1 MPREGRAQLVY
12 RPGPVPVFEFDATLD
27 SLAHGVLGFGAA
39 AAALH
44 GTRDSLVWFTRS
56 RVGEGGAFLAGGRFA
71 RSRQVT
77 AVSVD
82 SLALQLPGDVWVLE
96 RPTALT
102 VTDSTARVSGL
113 SLQSVYG
120 AGKLTFAGDLPTHGR
135 ADAHLQ
141 LESFPLVGVYA
152 LLERDTAGVG
162 GVITAAAGG
171 NVIEWYDFYIF
182 GSLATVIS
190 PLFYPQGNN
199 TLALIA
205 YLSTFAVGFVVRPF
219 GALFFGRIGDL
230 VGRKYAFLVT
240 LLIMGGATA
249 LIGFLPTYAT
259 IGIAAPIVLL
269 LIRILQGLAL
279 GGEYGGAA
287 VYVAE
292 HVPDERRGFYTSFIQ
307 ITATLG
313 LFISLAVIL
322 IIQNRMSRAA
332 FVSWGWRLPFI
343 VSIFL
348 VAVSLYVRL
357 RMKESPI
364 FRHLKSTGMT
374 SAQPL
379 KDAFA
384 KAENLKRVLVS
395 LFGATA
401 GQGVVWYTGQFYALF
416 YLQTILK
423 VNTTS
428 ASYVVAAALL
438 MGMPF
443 FVFFGALSDR
453 MGRKK
458 IMMLGCLLA
467 AISYLPIYKAM
478 QAVSG
483 SNVVTAISQRNPVTG
498 AISLT
503 PQTSINGALEPAKEV
518 LSYSGFGNLMTNP
531 VTWKL
536 ILLVFIQVIFVT
548 MVYGPIAAYLVE
560 AFPAKIRY
568 TSLSLPYHIGNGVFG
583 GLLPLIGLSIVAQTG
598 NIYAGLY
605 YPIIVAVIT
614 VIVGSLLLRETRHML
629 IWDEV
634 EK

>member
-1 MPREGRAQLVY
+1 MAQQTPASSTTDQV
-12 RPGPVPVFEFDATLD
+12 
-27 SLAHGVLGFGAA
+27 
-39 AAALH
+39 
-44 GTRDSLVWFTRS
+44 RS
-56 RVGEGGAFLAGGRFA
+56 Y
-71 RSRQVT
+71 SI
-77 AVSVD
+77 
-82 SLALQLPGDVWVLE
+82 W
-96 RPTALT
+96 
-102 VTDSTARVSGL
+102 
-113 SLQSVYG
+113 
-120 AGKLTFAGDLPTHGR
+120 K
-135 ADAHLQ
+135 
-141 LESFPLVGVYA
+141 
-152 LLERDTAGVG
+152 
-162 GVITAAAGG
+162 VITASAVGTM
-171 NVIEWYDFYIF
+171 IEWYDFYIF
-182 GSLATVIS
+182 GALALTIA
-190 PLFYPQGNN
+190 PLFYPSGNN

-259 IGIAAPIVLL
+259 IGIAAPIILL

-313 LFISLAVIL
+313 LFLSLVVVL
-322 IIQNRMSRAA
+322 FVQNSMSKEA
-332 FVSWGWRLPFI
+332 FNSWGWRIPFVI
-343 VSIFL
+343 SIFL
-348 VAVSLYVRL
+348 VGISLYIRL

-364 FRHLKSTGMT
+364 FRQIKSAGMT
-374 SAQPL
+374 SVQPL
-379 KDAFA
+379 KEAFT
-384 KAENLKRVLVS
+384 KWVNLKRVLIS

-423 VNTTS
+423 VNGRS
-428 ASYVVAAALL
+428 ANYIVAIALL
-438 MGMPF
+438 LGMPL

-453 MGRKK
+453 VGRKW

-467 AISYLPIYKAM
+467 AVSYIPIYKAM
-478 QAVSG
+478 QMAAG
-483 SNVVTAISQRNPVTG
+483 SAVVTAVSQRNAVTG
-498 AISLT
+498 AINLT
-503 PQTSINGALEPAKEV
+503 PQSLVNGVLQPAPEVLPYTDFGALV
-518 LSYSGFGNLMTNP
+518 SSP
-531 VTWKL
+531 VAWKL

-583 GLLPLIGLSIVAQTG
+583 GLLPLIGLWVVAETG

-605 YPIIVAVIT
+605 YPIAVAGIT
-614 VIVGSLLLRETRHML
+614 FIVGSLLLKETRHVT
-629 IWDEV
+629 IWNELETDEL
-634 EK
+634 EQGSSEIEDR